1 LFKLYPSRICA
12 ALLTVAFSLSIL
24 ISFLLPIPVSVK
36 AMLVILLVSALAY
49 YLLRDVWLLL
59 PFSPVAIRLEGQ
71 NITLLT
77 RSSGELPG
85 QILDDSLVTSFLT
98 ILNVLPQGKSWPRSV
113 LVFSDSMDS
122 QRSRELRVLLK
133 WGGRGTV

>member
-1 LFKLYPSRICA
+1 
-12 ALLTVAFSLSIL
+12 
-24 ISFLLPIPVSVK
+24 LLPV
-36 AMLVILLVSALAY
+36 
-49 YLLRDVWLLL
+49 
-59 PFSPVAIRLEGQ
+59 SPVAIRLEGQ